1 MRFFIV
7 TFAILTSL
15 KSFGEIPVI
24 RASDASEAEYRQHL
38 ETSPNRVSYARSI
51 LAKGI
56 DPQANFLV
64 DRCLELQY
72 DSAKAAELACEQA
85 LNAILQ
91 SPLHSEAKEV
101 IRELLKSLN
110 QKAILRKNQDHWKSL
125 LRTIEGKVKILDLS
139 PKGHLGAAPSAQIEI
154 RRVES
159 WLRQLQAKEDFS
171 DVLLFVNGEPFAS
184 IGSLKLTET
193 YQWALLSN
201 TYMEKTV
208 VGTFAE
214 LEKTKT
220 TDFQLL
226 ADGSCEKAELNFS
239 EKDGPEY
246 EFFAS
251 AQCQKILSAQIN
263 PFPSYRINGLQKLP
277 RLDPP
282 ASQNSW
288 VWPVSITAL
297 VLAAVWLKNK
307 DISVTWGLKN

>member
-7 TFAILTSL
+7 TFAVLTSL

-24 RASDASEAEYRQHL
+24 RAAEASEAEYQKYV
-38 ETSPNRVSYARSI
+38 ESSPNRVAYARSI

-72 DSAKAAELACEQA
+72 DSAKAAEVPCELA

-91 SPLHSEAKEV
+91 NPLHSEAKEV
-101 IRELLKSLN
+101 TREILKSLN

-125 LRTIEGKVKILDLS
+125 LRTIEGKVKTLDLS
-139 PKGHLGAAPSAQIEI
+139 PKGHLGATPSAQIEI

-159 WLRQLQAKEDFS
+159 WLRQLQAKKYFS
-171 DVLLFVNGEPFAS
+171 DVLLFVNGEPLDS
-184 IGSLKLTET
+184 ISSLKLNET

-201 TYMEKTV
+201 IYMEKTV

-220 TDFQLL
+220 SDFLLL
-226 ADGSCEKAELNFS
+226 ADGSCEKSELNFS

-246 EFFAS
+246 EFFVS
-251 AQCQKILSAQIN
+251 AQCQKTLSAQIN

-277 RLDPP
+277 HLDPP
-282 ASQNSW
+282 TSQNSW

-297 VLAAVWLKNK
+297 VLAAVWLKIK
-307 DISVTWGLKN
+307 IFQSLGV